1 MPCNVELNSPEYS
14 ITFDYSVRD
23 RDRIL
28 IWIQIKDKE
37 NNSVTLFFRNPKHV
51 ADFITALINIIPS
64 EKYADLIAEGAK

>member
-1 MPCNVELNSPEYS
+1 MPCNIEFNAQEYNVE
-14 ITFDYSVRD
+14 FDYSIRD
-23 RDRIL
+23 RDRII

-51 ADFITALINIIPS
+51 ADFICNLINIIPS